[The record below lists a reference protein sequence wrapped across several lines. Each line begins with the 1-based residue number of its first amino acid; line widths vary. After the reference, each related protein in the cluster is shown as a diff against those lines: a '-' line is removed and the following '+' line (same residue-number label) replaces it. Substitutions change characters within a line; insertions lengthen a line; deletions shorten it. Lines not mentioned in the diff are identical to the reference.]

1 MLNLYS
7 IRKDINIHDNVG
19 GNLSMRCIFLN
30 CISSLLEKNKCTTFL
45 KNVATEGCI
54 KTARA
59 LLVLPFWMRQVV
71 VRATLVGF
79 SGMMSAFS
87 SFDLCFVAFQDD
99 NQYFK
104 CINLEDFNKPMK
116 LVEHYNQ

>member
-7 IRKDINIHDNVG
+7 ICKDINIHDIVS
-19 GNLSMRCIFLN
+19 GNLLMRCIFLN

-54 KTARA
+54 KTAQT
-59 LLVLPFWMRQVV
+59 LLVLPFWTHQAVV
-71 VRATLVGF
+71 HATLVGF

-87 SFDLCFVAFQDD
+87 SFNLHFVAFQDN

-104 CINLEDFNKPMK
+104 YINLEDFNKPMK